1 MKSHT
6 KACFFTIFI
15 GYVDNILFDHLAH
28 TPYVLFLPYKRWPKI
43 QHFGNYYLVPTHLF
57 LSTLFLN
64 APLDSNNGENCSN
77 HISRQTWHKITY
89 YLVDDSVW
97 TTMLYVPLLAKGQI
111 KPKAEDSPEKRICF
125 VYREKQ
131 KSKQQFRSFGFFGRI
146 YGTPICF
153 WFYLTFIMCY
163 CDENNCYTKKKLAI
177 FIPTV
182 HCKYVQFF
190 IVSSFYCNLAL
201 RFTLIAVSS
210 PM

>member
-28 TPYVLFLPYKRWPKI
+28 TPYVLFLPYKRWPKS
-43 QHFGNYYLVPTHLF
+43 QHFGNYSPVPTHLF

-97 TTMLYVPLLAKGQI
+97 NTMLYVPLLAKGQI
-111 KPKAEDSPEKRICF
+111 KPKAVWVRWRFSRKTKNEF
-125 VYREKQ
+125 VLFTV
-131 KSKQQFRSFGFFGRI
+131 KSKKANNNFVRLVFLVESTARQSAFGFI
-146 YGTPICF
+146 WP
-153 WFYLTFIMCY
+153 L
-163 CDENNCYTKKKLAI
+163 
-177 FIPTV
+177 
-182 HCKYVQFF
+182 
-190 IVSSFYCNLAL
+190 
-201 RFTLIAVSS
+201 
-210 PM
+210 

>member
-64 APLDSNNGENCSN
+64 ATLDSNNGANCSN

-111 KPKAEDSPEKRICF
+111 KPKAVWVRWRFSRKTKNEF
-125 VYREKQ
+125 VLFTV
-131 KSKQQFRSFGFFGRI
+131 KSKKANNNFVRLVFFGRI

-182 HCKYVQFF
+182 LRALSVLLCTAVHCRHVE
-190 IVSSFYCNLAL
+190 
-201 RFTLIAVSS
+201 
-210 PM
+210 